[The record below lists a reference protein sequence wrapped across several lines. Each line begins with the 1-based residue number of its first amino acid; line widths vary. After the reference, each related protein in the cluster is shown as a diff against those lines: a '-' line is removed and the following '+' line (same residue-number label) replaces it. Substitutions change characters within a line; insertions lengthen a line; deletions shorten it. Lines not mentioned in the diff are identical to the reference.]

1 MQNLFVS
8 CTYCQNGVLIVPV
21 CYVASFL
28 PISIGDSHVMELEEI
43 HSLAVSPA
51 VATSF
56 ASMWSDDD
64 KISVITEKGLYVMV
78 SNHISFNMTGF
89 LYFVLCQVYQLEHS
103 I

>member
-1 MQNLFVS
+1 MDF
-8 CTYCQNGVLIVPV
+8 
-21 CYVASFL
+21 FL
-28 PISIGDSHVMELEEI
+28 DDSHVMELEEI
-43 HSLAVSPA
+43 HSLALSPA

-64 KISVITEKGLYVMV
+64 KISVITEKGLYVVV

-89 LYFVLCQVYQLEHS
+89 LYLPVLCPVYQTEHS